1 MPFTH
6 KEIEGYLSQSTAE
19 ASRRIDY
26 RRACSL
32 IEVRLNDDM
41 AAALGSAD
49 GLWRRTP
56 YLAPVVE
63 AIAAKLE
70 VDDAKLRASK
80 VRETKQIG
88 AWLSDNHWTVLER
101 DIFRAVVRD
110 GETFVLVKWTENG
123 PEYVQRDAYD
133 GACGAD
139 LIEQNGVE
147 TMAFNAWKGDDG
159 SFYLDLFLPDRIE
172 KYSKKDS
179 NGKWE
184 PRKDAPD
191 ELWPIPWVD
200 DDGQPLGIPIIEF
213 CIGKSDLEDALQLA
227 RNLSEGE
234 LDMLAVS
241 RTQGFPL
248 RYLKG
253 QRNPEILLNQEG
265 QPIISPHTGRPFKRT
280 IQFSP
285 GQMMPIS
292 AESEFGQLDGAKTD
306 TAVIDKILE
315 LISFVTTVPT
325 FVLRGGDYPSG
336 VALIEAE
343 RRLNH
348 KVEGHQG
355 KLTTAIVKMLQL
367 TMRLSNY
374 FARTVFDAVQTID
387 IPWCSPQVLTE
398 DLRME
403 QEQHT
408 TDNVTKLVEAH
419 LMSKDTALRTLH
431 PDWTDEAIQLE
442 LDRLHTEQQTMA
454 VLQPA
459 AQQPTM
465 QDMTPMMRGMVNAT
479 A

>member
-6 KEIEGYLSQSTAE
+6 KEIEDVLGQSLAE
-19 ASRRIDY
+19 VSRRVDY

-41 AAALGSAD
+41 AGALGSPD

-56 YLAPVVE
+56 YLAPVVD
-63 AIAAKLE
+63 AIVAKLE
-70 VDDAKLRASK
+70 VDDEKLRASK

-110 GETFVLVKWTENG
+110 GETYVLVKWTKTG
-123 PEYVQRDAYD
+123 PEYVQRDAFD

-139 LIEQNGVE
+139 VIEQNGVE

-159 SFYLDLFLPDRIE
+159 SFYLDLFFPDRIE
-172 KYSKKDS
+172 KYWKKDS
-179 NGKWE
+179 NAQWE
-184 PRKDAPD
+184 QRRDAPD
-191 ELWPIPWVD
+191 EPWPVPWVD
-200 DDGQPLGIPIIEF
+200 DAGQPLGIPIIEF

-227 RNLSEGE
+227 RNLSEAE

-265 QPIISPHTGRPFKRT
+265 QPLVSPITGKPFKRT

-285 GQMMPIS
+285 GQMMPIA
-292 AESEFGQLDGAKTD
+292 AESELGQLDGAKTD
-306 TAVIDKILE
+306 TAVVDKILE
-315 LISFVTTVPT
+315 LLSYVTTVPT
-325 FVLRGGDYPSG
+325 FVLRGSDFPSG

-355 KLTTAIVKMLQL
+355 RLTTAIVTMLQL

-374 FARTVFDAVQTID
+374 FASTAFDAEQTID
-387 IPWCSPQVLTE
+387 IPWHPPQVLTE

-408 TDNVTKLVEAH
+408 TDNVTKLFDAG
-419 LMSKDTALRTLH
+419 LMSKETALRTLH
-431 PDWTDEAIQLE
+431 PDWTDADVQAELARLE
-442 LDRLHTEQQTMA
+442 TERQQAMDTMQQTARPVGQGM
-454 VLQPA
+454 
-459 AQQPTM
+459 
-465 QDMTPMMRGMVNAT
+465 MVNA
-479 A
+479 AA

>member
-6 KEIEGYLSQSTAE
+6 KEIEDVLGQSLAE
-19 ASRRIDY
+19 VGRRVDY

-41 AAALGSAD
+41 AGALGSPD

-56 YLAPVVE
+56 YLAPVVD

-70 VDDAKLRASK
+70 VDDEKLRASK

-110 GETFVLVKWTENG
+110 GETYVLVKWTETG
-123 PEYVQRDAYD
+123 PEYVQRDAFD

-139 LIEQNGVE
+139 VIEQNGVA
-147 TMAFNAWKGDDG
+147 TMAFNTWKGDNG
-159 SFYLDLFLPDRIE
+159 SFYLDLFLPNEIQ
-172 KYSKKDS
+172 KYWKKDS
-179 NGKWE
+179 NAQWE
-184 PRKDAPD
+184 TRKDAPD
-191 ELWPIPWVD
+191 EPWPVPWVD
-200 DDGQPLGIPIIEF
+200 DAGQPLGIPIIEF

-227 RNLSEGE
+227 RNLSEAE

-265 QPIISPHTGRPFKRT
+265 QPLVSPITGKPFKRT

-285 GQMMPIS
+285 GQMMPIA
-292 AESEFGQLDGAKTD
+292 AESELGQLDGAKTD
-306 TAVIDKILE
+306 TAVVDKILE
-315 LISFVTTVPT
+315 LISYVTTVPT
-325 FVLRGGDYPSG
+325 FVLRGSDFPSG

-355 KLTTAIVKMLQL
+355 RLTTAIVKMLQL

-374 FARTVFDAVQTID
+374 FASTAFDADQTID
-387 IPWCSPQVLTE
+387 IPWCPPQVLTE

-408 TDNVTKLVEAH
+408 TDNVTKLFDAG
-419 LMSKDTALRTLH
+419 LMSKEVALRTLH
-431 PDWTDEAIQLE
+431 PDWTDADVQAELARLE
-442 LDRLHTEQQTMA
+442 TERQQAMD
-454 VLQPA
+454 
-459 AQQPTM
+459 TM
-465 QDMTPMMRGMVNAT
+465 QQNARPVGQGMMVNA
-479 A
+479 AA